1 MANPALACKARPR
14 YGKATVADDEAP
26 AVPNPAQ
33 VGGFS
38 RKRILWIGGITLAI
52 WAFAIQTGSMVLMI
66 IVGVLTLLLAGVLIW
81 AWRMIRKQR
90 GMMSML
96 QGAAESPEARREAL
110 AKLSGD
116 KDANSPVKLFARAQL
131 VAGDDPK
138 AALKLLESKEL
149 KDFPAAMQDD
159 VSLLRAQI
167 YLGMGRTQDARKCA
181 DVMNLDNPERKE
193 IRPLAATIVAEAWAR
208 TGKPKEAL
216 ALIDTIEYP
225 KKDGAQIMLQAR
237 VAKVFA
243 KFAANQRQAAR
254 QEMVSLADD
263 DVNNLGRF
271 VAPQF
276 RVHPEL
282 QKLARQVYESHPS
295 SRRQIKTQRR

>member
-1 MANPALACKARPR
+1 M
-14 YGKATVADDEAP
+14 
-26 AVPNPAQ
+26 
-33 VGGFS
+33 
-38 RKRILWIGGITLAI
+38 LWIGGITLAI
-52 WAFAIQTGSMVLMI
+52 WAFALQTGSTVLLI
-66 IVGVLTLLLAGVLIW
+66 IVSVLTVLLAGVLIW

-90 GMMSML
+90 GMISLL
-96 QGAAESPEARREAL
+96 QGAGESPEARKDAFAR
-110 AKLSGD
+110 LSAD
-116 KDANSPVKLFARAQL
+116 KDAGSPMKLFARAQL
-131 VAGDDPK
+131 LAADDPK
-138 AALKLLESKEL
+138 GALKLLEGTEL
-149 KDFPAAMQDD
+149 KTFPAAMQDD
-159 VSLLRAQI
+159 VSLLKAQI
-167 YLGMGRTQDARKCA
+167 YLGQGRTQDARKCA
-181 DVMNLDNPERKE
+181 DVMNLDNPQRKE

-225 KKDGAQIMLQAR
+225 KKDGEQIMLQAR

-282 QKLARQVYESHPS
+282 QKLARQVYEQHPS
-295 SRRQIKTQRR
+295 ARRQVKTKQR